1 MMRESFHTATS
12 MAEIVSA
19 DDDLAVG
26 NGSNAGRE
34 HEPADVLVAQA
45 PREDIDLGAAANGDS
60 AAAAPPLPFAFAR
73 RFGVV
78 VAEGQSDDCL
88 TAACKAQ
95 PTLATLAEIKRVTKK
110 RLEVRV
116 VSDGEFE
123 ELLTSIYM
131 RDASEAKQMV
141 ADIGDHFDLASL
153 ADSVPETEDLLDE
166 QDDAPIV
173 RLINALLAQ
182 AIREGASD
190 VHIETFEKLLQV
202 RFRVDGVMREVVHPK
217 RALAP
222 LLVSR
227 IKVMAKLDIAEKR
240 IPQDGRIPLRIGG
253 REVDVRVSTLPTGN
267 GERVVLR
274 LLDKQAGA
282 LALPNLG
289 MEAAMLER
297 LRGVVASPHGIFLV
311 TGPTGSGKTTTLYA
325 ALGEMNSDSTNV
337 LTIENPIE
345 YSISGIGQTQVN
357 EKAGMTFAR
366 GLRAILR
373 QDPDVVM
380 VGEIRDLETAQTA
393 VQASL
398 TGHLV
403 MSTVH
408 TNTAVGAVTRL
419 VDMGV
424 APFLIASSVVGVL
437 AQRLVRVL
445 CPACKVAVEP
455 DSLERRFLGE
465 DVGSATIFRTRG
477 CDQCGHS
484 GFKGRTGI
492 YELLTIDDGFRA
504 LIHDQASEQEL
515 TRYARENSP
524 SISDD
529 GRSKVLAGITT
540 VNEVMRVSLDG

>member
-1 MMRESFHTATS
+1 
-12 MAEIVSA
+12 MAETAVQTVDANDGGSIVRA
-19 DDDLAVG
+19 G
-26 NGSNAGRE
+26 ENGHAA
-34 HEPADVLVAQA
+34 PAT
-45 PREDIDLGAAANGDS
+45 
-60 AAAAPPLPFAFAR
+60 PPLPFAFAR

-78 VAEGQSDDCL
+78 VIRGTAEDYL
-88 TAACKAQ
+88 TAACKRQ
-95 PTLATLAEIKRVTKK
+95 PTLATLAEIKRVTRK
-110 RLEVRV
+110 RLVVRI
-116 VSDGEFE
+116 VSDAEFE
-123 ELLTSIYM
+123 GLLTSIYM

-141 ADIGDHFDLASL
+141 ADIGEHLDLASL

-166 QDDAPIV
+166 QEDAPIV
-173 RLINALLAQ
+173 RLINALLAE

-240 IPQDGRIPLRIGG
+240 VPQDGRIPLRIGG

-282 LALPNLG
+282 LELPNLG
-289 MEAAMLER
+289 MDAGTLER
-297 LRGVVASPHGIFLV
+297 LRSVVASPHGIFLV

-325 ALGEMNSDSTNV
+325 AMGELNRDSVNV
-337 LTIENPIE
+337 LTIENPVE
-345 YSISGIGQTQVN
+345 YSIAGIGQTQVN

-408 TNTAVGAVTRL
+408 TNTAIGAVTRL

-424 APFLIASSVVGVL
+424 EPFLIASSVIGVL

-445 CPACKVAVEP
+445 CPACKIVAEP
-455 DSLERRFLGE
+455 SALERRFLG
-465 DVGSATIFRTRG
+465 DDAGNSPIFRANG
-477 CDQCGHS
+477 CDECGRS

-492 YELLTIDDGFRA
+492 YELVTVDDR
-504 LIHDQASEQEL
+504 LRTMIHDQASEQEL
-515 TRYARENSP
+515 TRYVRKASP
-524 SISDD
+524 GIADD
-529 GRSKVLAGITT
+529 GRAKVLAGITS
-540 VNEVMRVSLDG
+540 VPEVMRVSLLD

>member
-1 MMRESFHTATS
+1 MGGGARVLADLPVEHTNGVAGAEAAPAT
-12 MAEIVSA
+12 
-19 DDDLAVG
+19 
-26 NGSNAGRE
+26 
-34 HEPADVLVAQA
+34 
-45 PREDIDLGAAANGDS
+45 
-60 AAAAPPLPFAFAR
+60 PPLPFAFAR
-73 RFGVV
+73 DFGVV
-78 VAEGQSDDCL
+78 VRDEGGPDGRL
-88 TAACKAQ
+88 TVVCKSQ
-95 PTLATLAEIKRVTKK
+95 PTLTTLAEIKRVTK
-110 RLEVRV
+110 RRFVLRGVAAEQ
-116 VSDGEFE
+116 FE
-123 ELLTSIYM
+123 AYLTEAYA
-131 RDASEAKQMV
+131 RDASVTKQMV
-141 ADIGDHFDLASL
+141 ADIGEDLDLASL
-153 ADSVPETEDLLDE
+153 ADSVPETEDLLDA
-166 QDDAPIV
+166 QGDAPIV
-173 RLINALLAQ
+173 QLINALLSE

-190 VHIETFEKLLQV
+190 VHIETFEKALQV

-240 IPQDGRIPLRIGG
+240 IPQDGRIALRIGG

-267 GERVVLR
+267 GERAVLR

-282 LALPNLG
+282 LQLPNLG
-289 MEAAMLER
+289 MDHGTLTR

-325 ALGEMNSDSTNV
+325 AMGELDSGAINI

-345 YSISGIGQTQVN
+345 YSIAGIGQTQVN
-357 EKAGMTFAR
+357 EKADMTFAR

-408 TNTAVGAVTRL
+408 TNTAIGAVTRL

-424 APFLIASSVVGVL
+424 EPFLIASSMVGVL
-437 AQRLVRVL
+437 SQRLVRTL
-445 CPACKVAVEP
+445 CTSCKVAVKP
-455 DSLERRFLGE
+455 NALERRFLGVS
-465 DVGSATIFRTRG
+465 DLNVPIYQAQG
-477 CDQCGHS
+477 CDACRHS

-492 YELLTIDDGFRA
+492 YELVTVDENLRE
-504 LIHDQASEQEL
+504 LIHDRASEQVMTEYV
-515 TRYARENSP
+515 RRNSP
-524 SISDD
+524 GIAAD
-529 GRSKVLAGITT
+529 GCRKVLAGITT
-540 VNEVMRVSLDG
+540 VNEVMRVSFVEEAPVEEPAPLSLDEQ